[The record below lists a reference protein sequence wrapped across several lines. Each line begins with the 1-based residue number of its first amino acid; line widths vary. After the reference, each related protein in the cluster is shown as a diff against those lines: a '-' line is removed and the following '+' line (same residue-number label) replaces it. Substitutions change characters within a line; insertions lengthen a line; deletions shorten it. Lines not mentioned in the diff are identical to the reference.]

1 MLEVP
6 PQREQSPSSASVLA
20 PGEMPPLRE
29 QLSALSIEAMEER
42 LRDTFERP
50 PRAPAPSEFVEGFK
64 AARRAELLDALCVA
78 YAEAEDPWKLTTRL
92 VRRER
97 GRALPAGRVDE
108 LLAALRDMD
117 WKTHVRP
124 GVRAAGYCVV
134 TRPPPLPPPHP
145 RADPSKPADAAARW
159 GAKDPRVVRRRVW
172 ELAAALLR
180 DAIGRPWDYTAL
192 ALTKDF
198 AGSPHVD
205 RNDIAPQFALSLGAF
220 DAADGAAGAL
230 CVEEGPFHVCM
241 IDTRGRL
248 ARVDGRFP
256 HWVAGYAG
264 ERYSVI
270 WYRSAG
276 EREPRT
282 VAVPALVPAPAG
294 AEEPPEAGDAVEE
307 TRQGEV
313 AAREKEGT

>member
-1 MLEVP
+1 M
-6 PQREQSPSSASVLA
+6 
-20 PGEMPPLRE
+20 
-29 QLSALSIEAMEER
+29 
-42 LRDTFERP
+42 
-50 PRAPAPSEFVEGFK
+50 
-64 AARRAELLDALCVA
+64 RR
-78 YAEAEDPWKLTTRL
+78 K
-92 VRRER
+92 
-97 GRALPAGRVDE
+97 
-108 LLAALRDMD
+108 
-117 WKTHVRP
+117 
-124 GVRAAGYCVV
+124 
-134 TRPPPLPPPHP
+134 
-145 RADPSKPADAAARW
+145 
-159 GAKDPRVVRRRVW
+159 VW
-172 ELAAALLR
+172 ELAERLLADAL
-180 DAIGRPWDYTAL
+180 GRRWDFTAL
-192 ALTKDF
+192 ALTKGF